1 MDIIKFLNR
10 TPIKLAWLTA
20 SFIIIG
26 ILGAIPIYIVQHMF
40 QTQTIK
46 IIIVVSGL
54 VWAIG
59 TIIWIFFAS
68 KYVDLWKRLFKE
80 LREEKMHQA
89 RLQSP
94 EYMRL
99 WELYPSA
106 MKRHEHHY
114 MKRRPKLSYR
124 EIIEKALKVSDE
136 EWASREEFHRQNR
149 ELRNSYNEH
158 KPPTLRR
165 KGSNNNQRL

>member
-68 KYVDLWKRLFKE
+68 KYVDLWKKLFEE
-80 LREEKMHQA
+80 LRE
-89 RLQSP
+89 
-94 EYMRL
+94 
-99 WELYPSA
+99 
-106 MKRHEHHY
+106 
-114 MKRRPKLSYR
+114 
-124 EIIEKALKVSDE
+124 
-136 EWASREEFHRQNR
+136 
-149 ELRNSYNEH
+149 
-158 KPPTLRR
+158 
-165 KGSNNNQRL
+165 

>member
-1 MDIIKFLNR
+1 MEIIKFLNR
-10 TPIKLAWLTA
+10 TPIKLVWLTL
-20 SFIIIG
+20 SFIVIG
-26 ILGAIPIYIVQHMF
+26 ILGLIPIYIVQHMF

-54 VWAIG
+54 VWAIA
-59 TIIWIFFAS
+59 TILWIFFAS
-68 KYVDLWKRLFKE
+68 KYVRLWKKLFKE

-89 RLQSP
+89 RQQSP

-114 MKRRPKLSYR
+114 MKRKPKLSYR
-124 EIIEKALKVSDE
+124 EIIERALKVSDE

-149 ELRNSYNEH
+149 EMRQAFNEH
-158 KPPTLRR
+158 KPPTLSR
-165 KGSNNNQRL
+165 KDSKSSQRL